1 MLKFVLCKYIV
12 VMGYLYC
19 IYQFNI
25 VYIFME
31 FNRQG
36 TAQTGTPR
44 LHLHIL
50 YVLNKVEPITSKN
63 SK

>member
-1 MLKFVLCKYIV
+1 
-12 VMGYLYC
+12 MGYLYC
-19 IYQFNI
+19 MYQFNI